1 MKTSEI
7 LLPAVFLLAAAS
19 FAAAPRGGF
28 QFRAAGADSFEL
40 TENGKIVY
48 VYNHGMMLKPGVP
61 EQFRRSSYLH
71 PVYSPGGTLL
81 TDDFPKDHYH
91 HRGIFWAWRVVS
103 FDGETHDLWTIEGI
117 WHRFLGWIAHDTA
130 PGSARLAVE
139 NGWFAGKRKVM
150 KETVEIMTRAAEG
163 GRRRMDFTLTFEA
176 VGVPVELSGSPDRG
190 YSGFG
195 MRFAPR
201 EKEKTVVETDAGI
214 EKEDTNLVP
223 HPWAQL
229 SAAFEGRPA
238 GARIEVDP
246 RNPGAPNGWC
256 LRHYGYLGVDF
267 PGLARFRLEP
277 GRPVTLRY
285 TVTLFDGK

>member
-1 MKTSEI
+1 MKSSGI
-7 LLPAVFLLAAAS
+7 LFPTALLLAAAS
-19 FAAAPRGGF
+19 FAAAPRSGF
-28 QFRAAGADSFEL
+28 EFRTPDENSFEL
-40 TENGKIVY
+40 TENGKTVY
-48 VYNHGMMLKPGVP
+48 VYNHGMILKPGVP

-103 FDGETHDLWTIEGI
+103 YEGEIHDLWTIEGI
-117 WHRFLGWIAHDTA
+117 WHHFVRWIAHDTV

-139 NGWFAGKRKVM
+139 NGWFAGKRKVV
-150 KETVEIMTRAAEG
+150 KETVDIVTHAAG
-163 GRRRMDFTLTFEA
+163 AGRRRMDFTLTFEA
-176 VGVPVELSGSPDRG
+176 LGVPVELSGSPDRG

-201 EKEKTVVETDAGI
+201 EKTVVETDAGI

-229 SAAFEGRPA
+229 SAVFDGRQA
-238 GARIEVDP
+238 GARIDVDP
-246 RNPGAPNGWC
+246 RNPAAPNGWC

-267 PGLARFRLEP
+267 PGKERFRLEP